1 MNHVQK
7 GEVILF
13 GIFTLFALLFLISI
27 FLFISDKIHKENTT
41 ESLELIF
48 MSGVGLLVILI
59 AHWYW
64 A

>member
-1 MNHVQK
+1 MTHEQK

-13 GIFTLFALLFLISI
+13 GIFMLFALLFLISI
-27 FLFISDKIHKENTT
+27 FLFISDKRHKENS
-41 ESLELIF
+41 EKSFELIF
-48 MSGVGLLVILI
+48 LSGVGLLVILI